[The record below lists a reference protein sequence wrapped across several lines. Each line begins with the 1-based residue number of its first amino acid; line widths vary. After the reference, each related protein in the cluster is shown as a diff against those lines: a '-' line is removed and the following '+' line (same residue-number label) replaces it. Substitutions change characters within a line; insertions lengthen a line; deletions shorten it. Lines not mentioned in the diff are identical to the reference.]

1 MRHEHADK
9 QRIGGLERLDRLLE
23 HRSRL
28 GACALLA
35 QNDALSFSRLKEL
48 LEETDGNLG
57 AHLRRLEDQG
67 YVTVRKEFRD
77 RKPASWYSL
86 TAKGREALQAH
97 LNAMAD
103 LRRGLR
109 FS

>member
-1 MRHEHADK
+1 MRRGDADK
-9 QRIGGLERLDRLLE
+9 TRLGGLDRLDRLLE

-35 QNDALSFSRLKEL
+35 QHDALSFSRLKEL

-67 YVTVRKEFRD
+67 YVTVHKEFRD
-77 RKPASWYSL
+77 RKPVSWYSL
-86 TAKGREALQAH
+86 TSKGREALEAH
-97 LNAMAD
+97 LKAIAD